1 EERKGRRGGTEV
13 RPETGGE
20 HRPGDGRCRHRALK
34 EALEGGTKVP
44 RRDRRSGRG
53 RDRRGRLRVLHGHR
67 LVRRVLKQPGWS
79 ADAYTPGR
87 SGSSIAAAPPK
98 QQAHAGV
105 PAASGLPRH
114 RDHRV
119 ARGRASISSQGRL
132 PSSATIYII
141 AVVEELGV
149 QALPLR
155 HVLWTGGPPG
165 TGKTAVATRIARR
178 HGLRWYGAD
187 TRTWQ
192 HRDRAL
198 RAGNPAARRW
208 ETMTPQE
215 RWVQSTPTQMLEM
228 SLHAERGPMVL
239 DDLRALPE
247 SPLVVAEGSTLPAQA
262 VSGGL
267 ADRSRAVWL
276 LPTPDFQRA
285 LLAARG
291 TPPGPTALYLLLR
304 DRIAREA
311 NEHGAPPL
319 LLAGPRGV

>member
-1 EERKGRRGGTEV
+1 
-13 RPETGGE
+13 
-20 HRPGDGRCRHRALK
+20 
-34 EALEGGTKVP
+34 
-44 RRDRRSGRG
+44 
-53 RDRRGRLRVLHGHR
+53 
-67 LVRRVLKQPGWS
+67 
-79 ADAYTPGR
+79 
-87 SGSSIAAAPPK
+87 
-98 QQAHAGV
+98 
-105 PAASGLPRH
+105 
-114 RDHRV
+114 
-119 ARGRASISSQGRL
+119 L
-132 PSSATIYII
+132 PSSATTSTI

-149 QALPLR
+149 QALR
-155 HVLWTGGPPG
+155 HVLWIGGPPG
-165 TGKTAVATRIARR
+165 TGKTTIATRIARR

-198 RAGNPAARRW
+198 QAGNPTARRW
-208 ETMTPQE
+208 EAMTPQE
-215 RWVQSTPTQMLEM
+215 RWVQSTPSQMLEM
-228 SLHAERGPMVL
+228 SLHGERGPMVL
-239 DDLRALPE
+239 DDLRALPD

-311 NEHGAPPL
+311 SEHGAPPL
-319 LLAGPRGV
+319 ILDGSLELEATVSAVEERFAAPLAQGPRAETRAERRALLREANEAIVAQVRGYYARPWAEGDAESVVREFLCECGSTACHASVHVPVATVLAGAVLAPGHR